1 MKHLKKFPI
10 NDRFQKLSKDMKKQD
25 HVKPKK
31 DKELDADKSLSD
43 KPRFSKRY
51 KKPSNKKLSS
61 ERYLSGKKAVKID
74 ESTTNPDLETG
85 FYQTNEY
92 KEFAGKMEILLQE
105 LKDSFYR
112 FCESEG
118 YEDPEGDTDIDNTF
132 EIIKSGIMSEYN

>member
-10 NDRFQKLSKDMKKQD
+10 NDKFQKLSKDMKKQD

-31 DKELDADKSLSD
+31 DKELDAEKSLSD

-61 ERYLSGKKAVKID
+61 EKYLSGKKVVKID
-74 ESTTNPDLETG
+74 ESSTHPDLESG
-85 FYQTNEY
+85 FYSTGEY
-92 KEFAGKMEILLQE
+92 KEFASKMEILLQE
-105 LKDSFYR
+105 LKDSFYK

-118 YEDPEGDTDIDNTF
+118 YEDPEGDIDIDNTF
-132 EIIKSGIMSEYN
+132 KIIKSEIISEY